1 MKKGFNQKVKIIW
14 RTIPRPTLILKH
26 FLFLMRRKRQF
37 CLVVSCTLKED
48 MYGFQIEI
56 GKIFYWSTLHEE
68 WKIIIVYAQYD
79 EIWQTQSNDVKRI
92 QFYDRKAI
100 IEKCLRNYIVFA
112 LMISI

>member
-48 MYGFQIEI
+48 IVYGFQIEI
-56 GKIFYWSTLHEE
+56 GKILFT
-68 WKIIIVYAQYD
+68 IIYFVHHCL
-79 EIWQTQSNDVKRI
+79 VKFSLI
-92 QFYDRKAI
+92 NIA
-100 IEKCLRNYIVFA
+100 
-112 LMISI
+112 